1 MVCPAQRGVAGA
13 VLALFAVA
21 LRADELPP
29 LPAGADTL
37 VVLPDTERY
46 ADRYPHFLDAQ
57 LAWIA
62 SAAPERRIACAVHL
76 GDITQDNLPEEW
88 TRVRRAYDQL
98 GGRIPFT
105 LLPGNHDYSG
115 GRETSRLS
123 AYFPVE
129 ESARHPG
136 FGGVCETGRLD
147 NSFYF
152 CTLAGR
158 SWILLSLEFAPR
170 AAVVEWAGRV
180 LDAQADRPAIVV
192 THAYLFRDGTRFA
205 AGTGQRACPAGAA
218 HDAFD
223 GEDLWRELIRSRRN
237 IQIVLSGHVATG
249 GLAYRASP
257 GEHGNVVHEM
267 MVDYEKMRG
276 GGMAF
281 LRLLEFLP
289 DRRTVQVRTYSP
301 HLRAS
306 RTTPEES
313 FTFVLQ
319 EAPAP

>member
-1 MVCPAQRGVAGA
+1 M
-13 VLALFAVA
+13 
-21 LRADELPP
+21 RADDLPP
-29 LPAGADTL
+29 LPDGATTL

-62 SAAPERRIACAVHL
+62 ASAAERRIACAMHL
-76 GDITQDNLPEEW
+76 GDITQNNLPVEW
-88 TRVRRAYDQL
+88 ARVRRAYDRL
-98 GGRIPFT
+98 GGQVPFT

-123 AYFPVE
+123 EYFPVAE
-129 ESARHPG
+129 AARQSG

-147 NSFYF
+147 NSFHF

-170 AAVVEWAGRV
+170 ASVVDWAGRV
-180 LDAQADRPAIVV
+180 LDAHADRPAIVV

-205 AGTGQRACPAGAA
+205 AGTGQRACPEGAA

-223 GEDLWRELIRSRRN
+223 GEDLWRTLIRSRSN

-257 GEHGNVVHEM
+257 GERGNVVHEL
-267 MVDYEKMRG
+267 MVNYEKMRG

-301 HLRAS
+301 HLRET

-313 FTFVLQ
+313 FALVLQ
-319 EAPAP
+319 EAPSR